1 MVRSSR
7 LGFEKM
13 LTDCAFKIIVGGVVI
28 SLLLLLFLDELF
40 CSYSLH
46 GLSYSLQKFLKRSK
60 SLVHF

>member
-13 LTDCAFKIIVGGVVI
+13 LIDCAFKIIVGGVVI
-28 SLLLLLFLDELF
+28 SPLLLLFLDELF

-46 GLSYSLQKFLKRSK
+46 GLSYSLRSFLKTSK

>member
-7 LGFEKM
+7 LGFKKM
-13 LTDCAFKIIVGGVVI
+13 LIDCAFKIIVGGVVI
-28 SLLLLLFLDELF
+28 SPLLLLFLDELF

-46 GLSYSLQKFLKRSK
+46 GLSYSLRSFLKTSK